1 MNEGVRPLGESMK
14 VEIRKIG
21 VLNVIFSVFP
31 VAVFVVMFISS
42 VMGMFSPDVTFN
54 LAFVMNMIM
63 SAIINTLL
71 FLVFTV
77 FFLLAYNILCGIGIR
92 GVRVELEDRE

>member
-1 MNEGVRPLGESMK
+1 MK
-14 VEIRKIG
+14 VEIKKIG

-31 VAVFVVMFISS
+31 VAVFVVMLISS
-42 VMGMFSPDVTFN
+42 IMGMFSPEVSFN
-54 LAFVMNMIM
+54 LSFIMNMIM
-63 SAIINTLL
+63 SAIVNTLL

-92 GVRVELEDRE
+92 GVCVELEDKE